1 MGLGAQDFHNEVE
14 VQRGTGRIEIRATSF
29 ERDFGTALMFD
40 RENRRIRLMKK
51 TLLPEDDIAFRFV
64 RVLDEVGVRYVVV
77 AGYVAI
83 LFGRARRSDDV
94 DFIVEQIDENRFVEL
109 CREARKHGFVL
120 MQGDIGSEDSVRR
133 VYRDYLAEGLS
144 VRFMYGDIIVP
155 NIEFKM
161 VWSIVERYA
170 LEHSIIVKVEVD
182 GRYTIRVSPIELQIA
197 HKLYLGSEKD
207 VGDAVFLY
215 TLFRDALDSTEL
227 ERWCREL
234 NVDCSVLGG
243 V

>member
-1 MGLGAQDFHNEVE
+1 
-14 VQRGTGRIEIRATSF
+14 
-29 ERDFGTALMFD
+29 
-40 RENRRIRLMKK
+40 
-51 TLLPEDDIAFRFV
+51 
-64 RVLDEVGVRYVVV
+64 VRYVVV

-94 DFIVEQIDENRFVEL
+94 DFVVERIDEDGFVEL
-109 CREARKHGFVL
+109 CREAKKRGFTL
-120 MQGDIGSEDSVRR
+120 MRGDIGSEDSVRR

-144 VRFMYGDIIVP
+144 VRFMYGDIIAP

-170 LEHSIIVKVEVD
+170 LERSIAVEVGVD
-182 GRYTIRVSPIELQIA
+182 GRYTIRVSPIELQIV

-215 TLFRDALDSTEL
+215 TLFRETLDGAEL
-227 ERWCREL
+227 EEWCREL
-234 NVDCSVLGG
+234 NVDCSVLRG